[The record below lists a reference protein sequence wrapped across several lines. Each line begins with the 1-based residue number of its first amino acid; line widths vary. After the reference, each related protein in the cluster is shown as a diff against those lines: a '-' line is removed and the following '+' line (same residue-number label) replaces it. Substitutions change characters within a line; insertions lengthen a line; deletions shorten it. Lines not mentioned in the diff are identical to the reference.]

1 MMLEGVSRSFVRKG
15 EGGGGG
21 GGGYLHEVHG
31 STLVRVVINLF
42 DLNGEVYQ
50 LR

>member
-15 EGGGGG
+15 E